1 MPQASFSLQTTRTST
16 DAFFL
21 IIIMPDKCTTTTIT
35 AYYPRGN
42 IPREDIIL
50 ITHMETG
57 SERLNS
63 LGDGK
68 WEEMT
73 SEYPAVFSTLCRLS
87 VCKTETGAEVYSP
100 SAKSKGEE
108 KMKQNKLSS
117 YSPNC
122 NQLYTVVFIHDSM
135 EAVKTAITSHFPVI
149 MSRDPPSSDT
159 TPYRTSI
166 LGRPQSHYKERLS
179 SFVQNSTSW
188 WDLLVPLDDC
198 VLSRKHAQC
207 IFFVSQ
213 KRHPE
218 EPGF

>member
-1 MPQASFSLQTTRTST
+1 
-16 DAFFL
+16 
-21 IIIMPDKCTTTTIT
+21 MPDKCTTTTIT

-57 SERLNS
+57 SKRLNS

-87 VCKTETGAEVYSP
+87 VCKTETGAEVYPP

-122 NQLYTVVFIHDSM
+122 N
-135 EAVKTAITSHFPVI
+135 
-149 MSRDPPSSDT
+149 
-159 TPYRTSI
+159 
-166 LGRPQSHYKERLS
+166 
-179 SFVQNSTSW
+179 
-188 WDLLVPLDDC
+188 
-198 VLSRKHAQC
+198 
-207 IFFVSQ
+207 
-213 KRHPE
+213 
-218 EPGF
+218 

>member
-1 MPQASFSLQTTRTST
+1 
-16 DAFFL
+16 
-21 IIIMPDKCTTTTIT
+21 MPDKCTTTTIT

-42 IPREDIIL
+42 IPREDIIR

-73 SEYPAVFSTLCRLS
+73 SEYPTVFFTLCRLS

-122 NQLYTVVFIHDSM
+122 N
-135 EAVKTAITSHFPVI
+135 
-149 MSRDPPSSDT
+149 
-159 TPYRTSI
+159 
-166 LGRPQSHYKERLS
+166 
-179 SFVQNSTSW
+179 
-188 WDLLVPLDDC
+188 
-198 VLSRKHAQC
+198 
-207 IFFVSQ
+207 
-213 KRHPE
+213 
-218 EPGF
+218 